1 MIGHSNSVNDIILM
15 FIIMIIASVLSG
27 MNMFVNDISDTRI
40 QLNDIYMGILM
51 TGWMLLLLGFFH
63 SLTNYIWIG
72 IITIIVSSYLI
83 RTQTFINEKEY
94 IDSMIPHH
102 SMAIFMSKKIKEK
115 NVISNDEISKLVN
128 NIIQTQQEEINLMKN
143 TKKIENFN
151 YI

>member
-128 NIIQTQQEEINLMKN
+128 NIIQTQQEEINLMK
-143 TKKIENFN
+143 K
-151 YI
+151 Y

>member
-83 RTQTFINEKEY
+83 RTQTFINQKEY

-128 NIIQTQQEEINLMKN
+128 NIIQTQQEEINLMK
-143 TKKIENFN
+143 K
-151 YI
+151 Y